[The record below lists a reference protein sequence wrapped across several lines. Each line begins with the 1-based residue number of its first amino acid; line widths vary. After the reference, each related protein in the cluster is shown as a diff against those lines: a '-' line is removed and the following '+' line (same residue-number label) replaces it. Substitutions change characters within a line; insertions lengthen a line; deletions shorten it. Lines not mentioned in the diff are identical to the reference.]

1 MAFSCLDLCSVKALS
16 FLPFFSILI
25 TLGRFCIMVTGVHVL
40 RHLLLCSHIWFGLV
54 SCKAQM
60 DGYSDALIVGVVF

>member
-1 MAFSCLDLCSVKALS
+1 MATS
-16 FLPFFSILI
+16 
-25 TLGRFCIMVTGVHVL
+25 VHVL
-40 RHLLLCSHIWFGLV
+40 RHLLVCRHIWFGLV